1 MWNSLL
7 TAYLTADAGTG
18 DSSIP
23 NGQVQAPPGLA
34 TLTNTVIGWIKWGVL
49 AAGVIGI
56 LICAG
61 MIILGRRHHNQMAIE
76 GMIGGAWVLGGLA
89 MASVAAVLVGAFKL

>member
-1 MWNSLL
+1 MWNTLL
-7 TAYLTADAGTG
+7 VTYLAAGT
-18 DSSIP
+18 DANIP
-23 NGQVQAPPGLA
+23 NGSPTPPPGLA
-34 TLTNTVIGWIKWGVL
+34 TLTNTVVGWIKWGVL

-61 MIILGRRHHNQMAIE
+61 MIILGRRNRNQMAIE

-89 MASVAAVLVGAFKL
+89 MASVAAVLVGAFKI